1 MKRKTW
7 AGIALLGFA
16 GVFVAA
22 RLFSIAFTEVFGHSE
37 EAIRWAKRDLS
48 VIRRMKRVDAVF
60 ISLDVAQRGPSVML
74 EPPEDNAHIDAL
86 MRSLRRVT
94 VMSTTYGWPDRDA
107 VDEIRVVSE
116 ARGGGNI
123 SIEGRFD
130 PGRAPVVSS
139 ILRSDDLG
147 KVVYSIF
154 KAKGVRWPSD
164 RDPVPR

>member
-1 MKRKTW
+1 MKGRD
-7 AGIALLGFA
+7 AILLIPAAAIVALLAVRVVYIVLCGDNGESA
-16 GVFVAA
+16 QYASRELTVV
-22 RLFSIAFTEVFGHSE
+22 
-37 EAIRWAKRDLS
+37 
-48 VIRRMKRVDAVF
+48 RRMKKVDVVF
-60 ISLDVAQRGPSVML
+60 IDLDLPNHGPSLML

-94 VMSTTYGWPDRDA
+94 VMSTTYGWPDRDV

-154 KAKGVRWPSD
+154 KAKGMRWPSD